1 MNKEFYKVISEEVKY
16 QIRSIYGKDV
26 WEITD
31 KEFAEVLASLSMVV
45 SNLSEY
51 YRQW

>member
-1 MNKEFYKVISEEVKY
+1 MNNEFYNVILEEVKY

-31 KEFAEVLASLSMVV
+31 KEFAEVLASLSMVA
-45 SNLSEY
+45 SNLAEY
-51 YRQW
+51 HHQW